1 MPVTAGA
8 PMRPFVVGANHRSSS
23 VGLRDRLFLD
33 EGKASLFL
41 ARLAEKGIAQA
52 IVLSTCD
59 RVEIQSVAADPDG
72 GAKIV
77 RKMLVTGSGESGDA
91 IAEQIYEYCDEAA
104 VRQIFAVAASLDSQT
119 VGEPQVLGQVK
130 EGHRFAQ
137 GCGMVGV
144 ELETLLQAAYTV
156 AKRVRSETEIGHH
169 PVSIA
174 SAAGRIARDVQ
185 GDLSDARLLVVGL
198 ADMGDIIVD
207 QLRAAGASRITMSGP
222 SRRTEATA
230 RRAGHGFVPFD
241 AFDAALKDAEIV
253 VAAAGSGRRLVTS
266 AAMEGALAARRRRPV
281 LLIDA
286 GVPGDVDPG
295 VGDLEGAFLFTLDD
309 LERVAMEGRSTR
321 GAAADSAWDIVDQEV
336 AAWRRNRA
344 ARDAVPA
351 IVALR
356 KHFEATRE
364 GLLAAE
370 PDADADAATR
380 MLINKL
386 LHEPSRAMRE
396 IAETESGNRANYVAT
411 AEQLMRRLFN
421 LGAKEDG
428 NKK

>member
-1 MPVTAGA
+1 
-8 PMRPFVVGANHRSSS
+8 MRPFVVGANHRSST
-23 VGLRDRLFLD
+23 VGLRDRMFLD
-33 EGKASLFL
+33 EGKVSLFL
-41 ARLAEKGIAQA
+41 AKLTEKGIAQA

-59 RVEIQSVAADPDG
+59 RVEIQSVASDPDS
-72 GAKIV
+72 AARVV
-77 RKMLVTGSGESGDA
+77 RQMLVAGSGEPEGIIVD
-91 IAEQIYEYCDEAA
+91 QIYEYYDEAA

-156 AKRVRSETEIGHH
+156 AKRVRTETEIGHR

-185 GDLSDARLLVVGL
+185 GDLADVGLLVVGL
-198 ADMGDIIVD
+198 GDMGDIIVE
-207 QLRAAGASRITMSGP
+207 QLRATGASKITMSGP
-222 SRRTEATA
+222 SRRTELAA
-230 RRAGHGFVPFD
+230 RRAGYGFVPFD
-241 AFDAALKDAEIV
+241 AFDAALRDAEIV
-253 VAAAGSGRRLVTS
+253 VAAGGTGHYLITS
-266 AAMEGALAARRRRPV
+266 VAMEQALVARRRRPV

-321 GAAADSAWDIVDQEV
+321 GIAADSAWDIVDQEV
-336 AAWRRNRA
+336 AIWHRNQA
-344 ARDAVPA
+344 ALDAVPT

-356 KHFEATRE
+356 EYFEATRE
-364 GLLAAE
+364 DLLQAE
-370 PDADADAATR
+370 PNVDAKTATR

-386 LHEPSRAMRE
+386 LHEPSLAMRE
-396 IAETESGNRANYVAT
+396 IAQTGSGNRASFVAS

-421 LGAKEDG
+421 LGAEGDG
-428 NKK
+428 NEK